1 MIGAGLSADGPG
13 ESAAFTLL
21 NFEHVQGLRSRFANG
36 STVYIR
42 VGLAVRIRDDGSTE
56 LF

>member
-1 MIGAGLSADGPG
+1 MIEAGLSADSPG

-21 NFEHVQGLRSRFANG
+21 NFEHAQRLRSRFAYA
-36 STVYIR
+36 STVYTRI
-42 VGLAVRIRDDGSTE
+42 GSAVRIRDDGSTE